1 MANAYTAMPWVIEQ
15 WLDVNAKPAAGCRL
29 FTYAAGGST
38 KQTTYQSGTVSG
50 AVAHSNP
57 ITLDSAGRP
66 PAPVFLQP
74 LSYKFLLA
82 PPGVD
87 DPPAT
92 TLWSADNITA
102 TPPFNVD
109 LDIVGV
115 AGETLVANEWVYLS
129 AGDGGRTMGAW
140 YKTDA
145 DLDYASTT
153 ARVVGIVTVGAAQ
166 GSNVTVRR
174 LGRVT
179 GLSGLTAGSLYYVSD
194 TAGTITATAPAN
206 TRRVGQ
212 ADGTTTFVIAAEI
225 EEPLKGYLPLDL
237 SLGRVLAAGAIP
249 DTTANGG
256 FLSSNTAPIFQRVN
270 GATDQALRINWAATV
285 VTEVTWCFSYPPDWD
300 GLNNATV
307 HLLAAMGGA
316 SNTPVVGVAYFEGVG
331 DTNAGGNTAAITGT
345 TVAEYTVT
353 ITAANV
359 GEHPNFAA
367 VSLTPAAHGTDAL
380 FLYAIWIE
388 YTRKLKST

>member
-15 WLDVNAKPAAGCRL
+15 WLDANAKPAAGCRL
-29 FTYAAGGST
+29 FTYAAGTST

-57 ITLDSAGRP
+57 IQLDAAGRP
-66 PAPVFLQP
+66 PATVFLQS

-109 LDIVGV
+109 LDIVAL
-115 AGETLVANEWVYLS
+115 AGETLAANEWVYLS
-129 AGDGGRTMGAW
+129 AGDGGRFAGAW

-153 ARVVGIVTVGAAQ
+153 ARLVGIVTAGAAQ
-166 GSNVTVRR
+166 GANATVRR

-179 GLSGLTAGSLYYVSD
+179 GLSGLTAGSLYYLSD

-225 EEPLKGYLPLDL
+225 VEPLKGCIPIDL
-237 SLGRVLAAGAIP
+237 SVWREIASNDIP
-249 DTTANGG
+249 ANAANGG
-256 FLSSNTAPIFQRVN
+256 LLTSDSTPQFIRINTS
-270 GATDQALRINWAATV
+270 TDKGLRINWAGGNSDEITA
-285 VTEVTWCFSYPPDWD
+285 CFAYPPDLD
-300 GLNNATV
+300 DANDLTF
-307 HLLAAMGGA
+307 HILAASAGA
-316 SNTPVVGVAYFEGVG
+316 SNSPTVQVDYFEGLG
-331 DTNAGGNTAAITGT
+331 DTNAGGATAAVTGT
-345 TVAEYTVT
+345 TITEYTRT
-353 ITAANV
+353 ITAANL
-359 GEHPNFAA
+359 GAHPNFASI
-367 VSLTPAAHGTDAL
+367 SLTPAAHATDAL
-380 FLYAIWIE
+380 RIYATWCE